1 MSMDEASGR
10 TYSDTWHR
18 VASVRACLR
27 SSVRAHKQVFRG
39 EEWVVLR
46 DSLGSDFFSGHRF
59 GLCLF
64 EPHGPTAHH

>member
-27 SSVRAHKQVFRG
+27 SPPLLRFWTFLLETQGIVRGMCAR
-39 EEWVVLR
+39 
-46 DSLGSDFFSGHRF
+46 HRR
-59 GLCLF
+59 
-64 EPHGPTAHH
+64 E